1 MRLACSPGSTRRRQ
15 RGAQQQCGIALI
27 TAIIL
32 VAIAAVLATAIGFA
46 SAMSARRASTVFGAD
61 QSLLA
66 GEGAEAMAA
75 YVLKQSASAT
85 MSVSWA
91 RSNTVT
97 AAPGGRLPLAS
108 AALTAR
114 T

>member
-1 MRLACSPGSTRRRQ
+1 MSVARLRQ
-15 RGAQQQCGIALI
+15 RGMALI

-46 SAMSARRASTVFGAD
+46 SAMSAKRATTMFGAD

-75 YVLKQSASAT
+75 YVLRQSVIGSTA
-85 MSVSWA
+85 MSLDQPWA
-91 RSNTVT
+91 QPYGPFPLGEGVT
-97 AAPGGRLPLAS
+97 LEFAQ
-108 AALTAR
+108 
-114 T
+114 